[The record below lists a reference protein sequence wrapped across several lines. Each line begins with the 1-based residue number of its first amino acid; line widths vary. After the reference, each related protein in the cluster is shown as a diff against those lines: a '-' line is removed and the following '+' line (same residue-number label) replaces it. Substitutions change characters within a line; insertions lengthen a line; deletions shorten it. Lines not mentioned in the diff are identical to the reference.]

1 MILTYL
7 NIFMYMILIIN
18 LNFLIFILL
27 ENSTIINHFNVIQNN
42 QLIQILI
49 INEIKI
55 SLLLFFLIYIIFHNQ
70 LFN

>member
-1 MILTYL
+1 
-7 NIFMYMILIIN
+7 MILIIN
-18 LNFLIFILL
+18 LNFLKFILL

-55 SLLLFFLIYIIFHNQ
+55 SLSLFFLIYIIFHNQ

>member
-1 MILTYL
+1 
-7 NIFMYMILIIN
+7 MYMILIIN

-42 QLIQILI
+42 LLIQILI

-55 SLLLFFLIYIIFHNQ
+55 SL
-70 LFN
+70 

>member
-1 MILTYL
+1 
-7 NIFMYMILIIN
+7 MYMILIIN

-55 SLLLFFLIYIIFHNQ
+55 SL
-70 LFN
+70 